1 MGTMLNVQAAKPGA
15 SGVGIMEQSGGT
27 MPLPLLIDRATKALA
42 EAKTAAEV
50 LEARDVASVAYDMAK
65 KAARLGKAKEAH
77 DELIAAAHRAQAD
90 ALMIEAQAKRRLA
103 DEYDRAQERGEV
115 AKHGGIRGNQHAKV
129 CDENVATAAD
139 IGLSRLEI
147 HEARELR
154 DAEAADPGIVRRTV
168 EEAVTA
174 GKEPT
179 KAKLRRAV
187 KKVTMRGKSKP
198 KKKAASK
205 KATAPVP
212 QETQHERDLRV
223 LISLWTASCDS
234 AREEF
239 QDKLPEMVSLKQR
252 LSELEGELQHIRHR
266 CNCGHAKPAEPPTPS
281 TMAATPNV
289 AALAARDDLDIP
301 PFLRRQ
307 S

>member
-1 MGTMLNVQAAKPGA
+1 MNMETNMQYPQIGAQPGMTIVEQPPGA
-15 SGVGIMEQSGGT
+15 MALAV
-27 MPLPLLIDRATKALA
+27 LIDRATKALA

-50 LEARDVASVAYDMAK
+50 LDARDMASVAYDMAK
-65 KAARLGKAKEAH
+65 RVARLAKVKQAH
-77 DELIAAAHRAQAD
+77 DEVISALFRAQAD
-90 ALMIEAQAKRRLA
+90 ALTIGAQAKRRLA
-103 DEYDRAQERGEV
+103 DEYDRAQARGEV

-179 KAKLRRAV
+179 KAKVRRAV
-187 KKVTMRGKSKP
+187 KKVTARSKSKP
-198 KKKAASK
+198 AKKAAPK

-234 AREEF
+234 AREQF

-252 LSELEGELQHIRHR
+252 LSELEGELQHIRH
-266 CNCGHAKPAEPPTPS
+266 NCKCGVADPT
-281 TMAATPNV
+281 A
-289 AALAARDDLDIP
+289 
-301 PFLRRQ
+301 
-307 S
+307 

>member
-1 MGTMLNVQAAKPGA
+1 MGTVLNVQAAKTGA
-15 SGVGIMEQSGGT
+15 TGVGVIEQTAGT
-27 MPLPLLIDRATKALA
+27 TPLPVLIDRAANALA
-42 EAKTAAEV
+42 NAKNAAEV
-50 LEARDVASVAYDMAK
+50 LEARDMASIAYDMAK
-65 KAARLGKAKEAH
+65 ATARLGKAKQAH

-90 ALMIEAQAKRRLA
+90 ALTIEAQAKRRLA
-103 DEYDRAQERGEV
+103 DEYDRAQARGEV

-174 GKEPT
+174 GKGPT
-179 KAKLRRAV
+179 KAKVRRAV
-187 KKVTMRGKSKP
+187 KKVTARSKSKP
-198 KKKAASK
+198 KKKAAPK

-223 LISLWTASCDS
+223 LITLWTVSCDS

-252 LSELEGELQHIRHR
+252 LSELEGELQHIRH
-266 CNCGHAKPAEPPTPS
+266 NCKCGDAKPAEPPTPS
-281 TMAATPNV
+281 TIPATPNM
-289 AALAARDDLDIP
+289 AALAVGDGLDIP
-301 PFLRRQ
+301 PFLRRKL
-307 S
+307 

>member
-1 MGTMLNVQAAKPGA
+1 MNMETNMQYLETDAQQRGITIVEQPPGA
-15 SGVGIMEQSGGT
+15 MTLAV
-27 MPLPLLIDRATKALA
+27 LIDRAAKALA

-50 LEARDVASVAYDMAK
+50 LDARDMASVAYDMAK
-65 KAARLGKAKEAH
+65 NAARLGKAKQAH
-77 DELIAAAHRAQAD
+77 DELLAAARRAQAD
-90 ALMIEAQAKRRLA
+90 ALIIESLAKERLA
-103 DEYDRAQERGEV
+103 DEYDAAQERGDV
-115 AKHGGIRGNQHAKV
+115 ASGRDGPGAGVINGNAK
-129 CDENVATAAD
+129 ATVAD
-139 IGLSRLEI
+139 IGLTRRDI
-147 HEARELR
+147 HDARTVR

-179 KAKLRRAV
+179 KAKVRRAV
-187 KKVTMRGKSKP
+187 KKVTTRGKSKR
-198 KKKAASK
+198 KTKAAPK

-212 QETQHERDLRV
+212 QQTQHERDLRV
-223 LISLWTASCDS
+223 LLSLWGACCDS

-252 LSELEGELQHIRHR
+252 LSELEGELQHIRHS
-266 CNCGHAKPAEPPTPS
+266 CNCSDAKPAEPPTPS